1 MEWLEWHS
9 TFMSQIVEDLQSTY
23 NNAIVCAVLELHP
36 AFK

>member
-1 MEWLEWHS
+1 MALNFYES
-9 TFMSQIVEDLQSTY
+9 NSRGSTY